1 MAGEK
6 KEVPFPVLRGPSNR
20 PTQTV
25 PEQKSLADLQAQY
38 LRNQALRLQLE
49 RDRANPPQKPKT
61 SAEVAREATMVA
73 AGKDVG
79 STAGKA
85 RAGLKGAETKAK
97 RALDD
102 LSNLMKHPGLEAAVG
117 LPNPFR
123 GGFGIGT
130 VPGTS
135 ARGFT
140 TFLERVK
147 SGAFLQAIE
156 AMRGT
161 GAISEAEGKAATAAL
176 NSMSTATSE
185 NDFKQAANDYARVI
199 ADGLSV
205 ARSNAS
211 LGSIPYTRE
220 QLEAER
226 QRRLKARG
234 Q

>member
-6 KEVPFPVLRGPSNR
+6 KEVPFPVLRGPGPR
-20 PTQTV
+20 PSQTV
-25 PEQKSLADLQAQY
+25 PEKKDLADLQRKY
-38 LRNQALRLQLE
+38 LDIQAEQLRLKQLRE
-49 RDRANPPQKPKT
+49 NPPQKPKT
-61 SAEVAREATMVA
+61 SAQVAREATMVA

-79 STAGKA
+79 SAGGKA
-85 RAGLKGAETKAK
+85 RAGIKAAETKAK

-102 LSNLMKHPGLEAAVG
+102 LSTLMKHPGLEAAVG
-117 LPNPFR
+117 APNPFK
-123 GGFGIGT
+123 GGLGIGT

-140 TFLERVK
+140 TLLDRVK
-147 SGAFLQAIE
+147 AGAFLQALE
-156 AMRGT
+156 AMKGT

-185 NDFKQAANDYARVI
+185 KDFKQAANDYARVI
-199 ADGLSV
+199 TDGLSI
-205 ARSNAS
+205 ARSNTS
-211 LGSIPYTRE
+211 LGSIPYSRE

>member
-1 MAGEK
+1 MATPSRS
-6 KEVPFPVLRGPSNR
+6 VPTFGGGAPSR

-25 PEQKSLADLQAQY
+25 PEKKSLADLTSKY
-38 LRNQALRLQLE
+38 LAIEAEKLRLKQMKE
-49 RDRANPPQKPKT
+49 NPPQKPKT

-79 STAGKA
+79 ATAGKA
-85 RAGLKGAETKAK
+85 RAKLKAAETQAK

-117 LPNPFR
+117 LPNPFK
-123 GGFGIGT
+123 GGLGIGT
-130 VPGTS
+130 VRGTP

-156 AMRGT
+156 AMKGT

-185 NDFKQAANDYARVI
+185 NDFRQAANDYARVI